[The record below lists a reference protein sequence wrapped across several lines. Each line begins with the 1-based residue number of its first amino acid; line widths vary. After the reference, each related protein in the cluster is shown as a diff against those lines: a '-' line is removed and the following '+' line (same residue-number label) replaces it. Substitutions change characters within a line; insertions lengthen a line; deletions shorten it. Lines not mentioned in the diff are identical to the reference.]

1 MEILNKFI
9 MLERVYEKKTSSSG
23 LIMSDEDSNEMR
35 YQRGNVRG
43 VGFHVL
49 GIKGGDTIIF
59 DKVSAYDVLIGDERL
74 TIIQE
79 KDVACVL

>member
-9 MLERVYEKKTSSSG
+9 LVERVYEKKTSSSG
-23 LIMSDEDSNEMR
+23 LIMSDEDSNDMR
-35 YQRGNVRG
+35 YQRGNVKD
-43 VGFHVL
+43 VGFNVKV
-49 GIKGGDTIIF
+49 IEGGDTVIF
-59 DKVSAYDVLIGDERL
+59 DKVSAHDVLIGDDRF

>member
-1 MEILNKFI
+1 
-9 MLERVYEKKTSSSG
+9 
-23 LIMSDEDSNEMR
+23 MR
-35 YQRGNVRG
+35 YQRGNVKD
-43 VGFHVL
+43 VGYNVL

-59 DKVSAYDVLIGDERL
+59 DKVSAYDVLIEDERL

>member
-35 YQRGNVRG
+35 YQRGNVRD

>member
-9 MLERVYEKKTSSSG
+9 MLERIYEKKTSSRG

-35 YQRGNVRG
+35 YQRGNVRD
-43 VGFHVL
+43 VGYNVL

>member
-1 MEILNKFI
+1 MEVLNKFI
-9 MLERVYEKKTSSSG
+9 ILERIYEKKTSSSG
-23 LIMSDEDSNEMR
+23 LIMSDEDSNDMR
-35 YQRGNVRG
+35 YHRGNVKD
-43 VGFHVL
+43 VGYNVL
-49 GIKGGDTIIF
+49 GIKGGDIIIF

>member
-9 MLERVYEKKTSSSG
+9 LVERVYEKKTSSSG

-35 YQRGNVRG
+35 YQRGNVKD
-43 VGFHVL
+43 VGYNVL
-49 GIKGGDTIIF
+49 GIEGGDTVIF
-59 DKVSAYDVLIGDERL
+59 DKVSAHDVLIGDDRF

>member
-9 MLERVYEKKTSSSG
+9 LLERVYEKKTSSSG
-23 LIMSDEDSNEMR
+23 LIMSDDDSNEMR
-35 YQRGNVRG
+35 YQRGNVKD
-43 VGFHVL
+43 VWYNVL

-59 DKVSAYDVLIGDERL
+59 DKVSAYDVLIGEERL

>member
-9 MLERVYEKKTSSSG
+9 MLERIYETKTSSSG

-35 YQRGNVRG
+35 YQRGNVRD
-43 VGFHVL
+43 VGYNVL

>member
-9 MLERVYEKKTSSSG
+9 LLERVYEKKTSSSG
-23 LIMSDEDSNEMR
+23 LIMSDDDSNEMR
-35 YQRGNVRG
+35 YQMGNVKD
-43 VGFHVL
+43 VGYNVL